1 MTDHDLTD
9 TLGNRKAFAERL
21 KVAIAQA
28 GRTQEVLASDV
39 GLSLSGF
46 RKWLY
51 GDTEPQ
57 MSGLVRAAD
66 ALGVTIEWLA
76 TGVGPMR
83 PGEAAPAPE
92 PAAPADTITID
103 PVLFGR
109 CLDAIN
115 KLFQELNIK
124 APSTTLGEEA
134 ALIYQDVAASG
145 LASLEEQLVA
155 IRALIAQ
162 RRRALL
168 SAPPSKQQGS
178 A

>member
-1 MTDHDLTD
+1 MNDVV
-9 TLGNRKAFAERL
+9 ERL
-21 KVAIAQA
+21 KEIR
-28 GRTQEVLASDV
+28 GILNETQKSM
-39 GLSLSGF
+39 SLRLGMSENTWQSYERGVHFPKFETLEKLHELGF
-46 RKWLY
+46 NPGWI
-51 GDTEPQ
+51 
-57 MSGLVRAAD
+57 
-66 ALGVTIEWLA
+66 VTGE
-76 TGVGPMR
+76 GPMR
-83 PGEAAPAPE
+83 PGYPGFDPE

-155 IRALIAQ
+155 IRALTAQ

-168 SAPPSKQQGS
+168 AAPPSKQQGS

>member
-1 MTDHDLTD
+1 MQDLTEVD
-9 TLGNRKAFAERL
+9 RNRKLLGERLRAAISASDLTIDAFAN
-21 KVAIAQA
+21 
-28 GRTQEVLASDV
+28 GV
-39 GLSLSGF
+39 GASLSGV
-46 RKWLY
+46 RKWLS
-51 GDTEPQ
+51 GAAEPAF
-57 MSGLVRAAD
+57 SSIAIAAKITKVRLD
-66 ALGVTIEWLA
+66 WLA
-76 TGVGPMR
+76 TGEGPMR

-92 PAAPADTITID
+92 AAAPAENITID

-168 SAPPSKQQGS
+168 AAPPSKQQGS

>member
-1 MTDHDLTD
+1 M
-9 TLGNRKAFAERL
+9 RL
-21 KVAIAQA
+21 
-28 GRTQEVLASDV
+28 
-39 GLSLSGF
+39 
-46 RKWLY
+46 
-51 GDTEPQ
+51 
-57 MSGLVRAAD
+57 
-66 ALGVTIEWLA
+66 
-76 TGVGPMR
+76 
-83 PGEAAPAPE
+83 GEAAPVPQ
-92 PAAPADTITID
+92 PAAPTENITID

-109 CLDAIN
+109 CLDAIH

-145 LASLEEQLVA
+145 LASLDEQLVA

-168 SAPPSKQQGS
+168 AAPPSKQQGS